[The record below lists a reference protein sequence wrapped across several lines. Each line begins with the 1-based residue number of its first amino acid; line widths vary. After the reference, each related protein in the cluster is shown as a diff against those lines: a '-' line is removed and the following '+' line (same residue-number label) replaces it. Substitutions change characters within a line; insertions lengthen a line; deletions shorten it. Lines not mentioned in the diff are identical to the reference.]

1 VYLVDTRAGA
11 VRATVV
17 LADGD
22 EPGRLAED
30 AAGRVHVVL
39 RRGGAIVTVDAG
51 SGTIIARRPVCGAAR
66 GIAYQK
72 ATDQVHVA
80 CAGGELV
87 SLPAASGAPV
97 RTIMLD
103 RDLRDVVV
111 GANGSLLV
119 TTFRKAEVLV
129 IGADGRPTSRLTPG
143 SGAVPTARGT
153 VEMRT
158 PAVAW
163 RMAALDDSQGSVVI
177 LHQTGVTDLVDPA
190 PGGYAAAKN
199 CGAIVAPGLS
209 VLTPGTSSPPVATG
223 LGGLTLAID
232 VAVSPDRQKVALAIA
247 GNSGGQGPTI
257 VEEPLQAA
265 TPPTPTACG
274 GDHEAVARPP
284 PGQVVAV
291 SYSQAGV
298 LFAQTREPATLWR
311 SDTGATISLA
321 SDSRADT
328 GQLIFHVNAGGGL
341 ACASCHPEGGEDGR
355 VWSFVCLGARR
366 TQSTRGGISETAP
379 FHWDGGERDLPALLD
394 DVFSGRMAG
403 PLLTDEQKSAMQA
416 WIDTLPALPVA
427 AGLDRSAVA
436 RGAALFQDP
445 KLACATCH
453 AGASLTNNETVD
465 VGTGRPLQVPS
476 LRGLSWRGPFMH
488 DGCAATLTGR
498 FSAASCGGGDRHGAT
513 STLTAAQVGDLVA
526 YLESL

>member
-1 VYLVDTRAGA
+1 MLP
-11 VRATVV
+11 
-17 LADGD
+17 DGD

-39 RRGGAIVTVDAG
+39 RRGGAIVSIDAA
-51 SGTIIARRPVCGAAR
+51 SGTVIARRTVCGAAR
-66 GIAYQK
+66 GVAYQK

-87 SLPAASGAPV
+87 SLPAAGGAPV

-111 GANGSLLV
+111 AANGSLLV

-129 IGADGRPTSRLTPG
+129 IGADGRLTSRLPPG
-143 SGAVPTARGT
+143 SGAVPTMRGT

-163 RMAALDDSQGSVVI
+163 RMAALDDSRGSVVI

-190 PGGYAAAKN
+190 PGGYAGAKN
-199 CGAIVAPGLS
+199 CGAIVQPGLS

-232 VAVSPDRQKVALAIA
+232 VAVSPDHQKVALAVA
-247 GNSGGQGPTI
+247 GNSGGQEPTI
-257 VEEPLQAA
+257 VEESLQAA
-265 TPPTPTACG
+265 SPPTPIACG
-274 GDHEAVARPP
+274 GDHNHVVRPP

-291 SYSQAGV
+291 SYAQTGV
-298 LFAQTREPATLWR
+298 LFAQTREPAALWR
-311 SDTGATISLA
+311 SDTGATTSLA

-355 VWSFVCLGARR
+355 VWNFVCMGARR
-366 TQSTRGGISETAP
+366 TQSLRGGVSETTP
-379 FHWDGGERDLPALLD
+379 FHWDGGESDLSALLD

-403 PLLTDEQKSAMQA
+403 PLLTDDQKSALRA
-416 WIDTLPALPVA
+416 WVDTIPAMPIV

-436 RGAALFQDP
+436 RGGALFQDP

-453 AGASLTNNETVD
+453 AGVLLTNNETLE

-476 LRGLSWRGPFMH
+476 LRGLSWRAPFMH
-488 DGCAATLTGR
+488 DGCAATLAGR
-498 FSAASCGGGDRHGAT
+498 FSSTSCGGGDKHGAT
-513 STLTAAQVGDLVA
+513 SALTAAQIGDLIA
-526 YLESL
+526 YLESF